1 MVLQTWGDVLT
12 ASFQDLWRAVLVFVP
27 NLVIALIIVLL
38 GWAIGALIGRI
49 ISQIIRTINLDAA
62 LKGAGI
68 EALLR
73 RGNVTLD
80 SGAFLGGLVKWFI
93 IIVFLVAAF
102 DVLKLTQVNIFLQQ
116 VVLLYLPQVIVAV
129 LILLVGGVVGDFMSK
144 VVSASAK
151 TASVSSANFLA
162 TVTRW
167 AVWVFAILIALSQL
181 GIATA
186 FIQTLFTGFVIALA
200 LGLGLAFGL
209 GGQDAAKDVIDRAR
223 RDLSGR
229 GGE

>member
-1 MVLQTWGDVLT
+1 MLQTWGDVLT
-12 ASFQDLWRAVLVFVP
+12 ASFQDLWRAVLTFVP
-27 NLVIALIIVLL
+27 NLVIALIILIL

-49 ISQIIRTINLDAA
+49 VSQVIKSIKLDSA
-62 LKGAGI
+62 LESAGI
-68 EALLR
+68 GALLH
-73 RGNVTLD
+73 RGNLTLD

-93 IIVFLVAAF
+93 IVVFLVAAF
-102 DVLKLTQVNIFLQQ
+102 DVLNLTQVNIFLQQ

-144 VVSASAK
+144 VVHASAK
-151 TASVSSANFLA
+151 TAHVASANFLA

-167 AVWVFAILIALSQL
+167 AIWVFAILIALSQL

-200 LGLGLAFGL
+200 LALGLSFGL
-209 GGQDAAKDVIDRAR
+209 GGQDAAKETIEKIR
-223 RDLSGR
+223 RDLSVR
-229 GGE
+229 

>member
-27 NLVIALIIVLL
+27 NLVIAIIILIL

-49 ISQIIRTINLDAA
+49 VAQVIRSIKLDAA
-62 LKGAGI
+62 LESAGI
-68 EALLR
+68 GALLK
-73 RGNVTLD
+73 RGNISLN
-80 SGAFLGGLVKWFI
+80 SGEFVGGLVKWFI
-93 IIVFLVAAF
+93 IVVFLVAAF
-102 DVLKLTQVNIFLQQ
+102 DVLNLTQVNVFLQQ

-129 LILLVGGVVGDFMSK
+129 LILLVGGVVGDFMAK
-144 VVSASAK
+144 VVNASAK
-151 TASVSSANFLA
+151 TANVGSANFLG

-167 AVWVFAILIALSQL
+167 SIWVFAILIALSQL

-200 LGLGLAFGL
+200 LGLGLSFGL
-209 GGQDAAKDVIDRAR
+209 GGQEAAKDVIEKMR
-223 RDLSGR
+223 RDLSV
-229 GGE
+229 

>member
-1 MVLQTWGDVLT
+1 MALQTWGDVLT
-12 ASFQDLWRAVLVFVP
+12 ASFQDLWRAVLYFVP
-27 NLVIALIIVLL
+27 NLIIALIIILI
-38 GWAIGALIGRI
+38 GWAIGALVGRI
-49 ISQIIRTINLDAA
+49 ISQIVKSVKLDAG
-62 LKGAGI
+62 LRSAGVD
-68 EALLR
+68 ALLR
-73 RGNVTLD
+73 RGNVNLD

-102 DVLKLTQVNIFLQQ
+102 DVLKLTQVNVFLQQ

-129 LILLVGGVVGDFMSK
+129 LILLVGGVVGDFMGR

-151 TASVSSANFLA
+151 TAHVTSANFLG
-162 TVTRW
+162 TVMRT

-200 LGLGLAFGL
+200 LALGLSFGL
-209 GGQDAAKDVIDRAR
+209 GGQEAAKEVVEKMRKN
-223 RDLSGR
+223 LSGR
-229 GGE
+229 D

>member
-27 NLVIALIIVLL
+27 NLVIAIIILIL

-49 ISQIIRTINLDAA
+49 VAQVIRSIKLDAA
-62 LKGAGI
+62 LESAGI
-68 EALLR
+68 GALLK
-73 RGNVTLD
+73 RGNISLN
-80 SGAFLGGLVKWFI
+80 SGEFVGGLVKWFI
-93 IIVFLVAAF
+93 IVVFLVAAF
-102 DVLKLTQVNIFLQQ
+102 DVLNLTQVNVFLQQ

-129 LILLVGGVVGDFMSK
+129 LILLVGGVVGDFMAK
-144 VVSASAK
+144 VVNASAK
-151 TASVSSANFLA
+151 TANVGSANFLG

-167 AVWVFAILIALSQL
+167 SIWVFAILIALSQL

-200 LGLGLAFGL
+200 LGLGLSFGL
-209 GGQDAAKDVIDRAR
+209 GGQDAAKDVIEKMRK
-223 RDLSGR
+223 DLSA
-229 GGE
+229 

>member
-12 ASFQDLWRAVLVFVP
+12 ASFQDLWSAVLQFVP
-27 NLVIALIIVLL
+27 NLVVAIVIVLI

-49 ISQIIRTINLDAA
+49 VSQIIRSVKLDAA
-62 LKGAGI
+62 LRSAGV

-73 RGNVTLD
+73 RGNINLNA
-80 SGAFLGGLVKWFI
+80 GAFLGGLVKWFI
-93 IIVFLVAAF
+93 IVVFLVAAF
-102 DVLKLTQVNIFLQQ
+102 DVLKLDQVNVFLQQ

-129 LILLVGGVVGDFMSK
+129 LILLVGGVVGDFMGR

-151 TASVSSANFLA
+151 TAEISSANFFG
-162 TVTRW
+162 TITRW

-186 FIQTLFTGFVIALA
+186 FIQTLFTGLVIALA
-200 LGLGLAFGL
+200 LGLGLSFGL
-209 GGQDAAKDVIDRAR
+209 GGQDAA
-223 RDLSGR
+223 RDAIERVKRDIS
-229 GGE
+229 

>member
-1 MVLQTWGDVLT
+1 MVLETWGDVLT
-12 ASFQDLWRAVLVFVP
+12 ASFQDLWRAVLQFVP
-27 NLVIALIIVLL
+27 NLIIALIILIL

-49 ISQIIRTINLDAA
+49 ISQIVKSIKLDAA
-62 LKGAGI
+62 LESAGI
-68 EALLR
+68 GALLR
-73 RGNVTLD
+73 RGNLPLN

-102 DVLKLTQVNIFLQQ
+102 DVLNLTQVNIFLQQ

-129 LILLVGGVVGDFMSK
+129 LILLVGGVVGDFMAK
-144 VVSASAK
+144 VVQASAK
-151 TASVSSANFLA
+151 TARVASANFLS

-167 AVWVFAILIALSQL
+167 AIWVFAILIALSQL

-200 LGLGLAFGL
+200 LALGLSFGL
-209 GGQDAAKDVIDRAR
+209 GGQEAARETIEKIRKDVM
-223 RDLSGR
+223 S
-229 GGE
+229 